1 MQFIISTTDEVLLP
15 QSGLALVGALL
26 QQTKLR
32 QRIDALD
39 VEGCPRPEVKHGD
52 VVAAAIGLLCLGKSD
67 FNDIEAFRDDPFF
80 RLSLGLRQI
89 PSEAT
94 LRQRLDAMRDACGAI
109 LREESAM
116 LVRKLARKP
125 TPCHG
130 EWVALDVDVSP
141 FDNSNTKKEGVS
153 WTYKEVAG
161 YAPIFAYL
169 GEEGYEVHCQLREG
183 KQHCQDGT
191 PQFLDEALDYAERIT
206 RAKLLV
212 RLDSGNDAIENI
224 KVCRKHKADWIIK
237 RNLRKESLED
247 WLEEAQ
253 AHGDWEFP
261 REGKEVYTGETWQRA
276 RRQAVPR
283 GVRGDPADDQGGRTK
298 AVGAGDR
305 GEHLVDEPE
314 AAGEESDRVVSSAH
328 GTSEQYHS
336 EIKTDLDLE
345 RLPSG
350 KFATNATMLSLG
362 LVAYNMLA
370 AVWPGGA
377 ARTAS
382 AAGRR
387 ACAAE
392 EEGFPP
398 TVAERDPGLDVF
410 GGAVGAAR
418 QPLAGGFLPEQ
429 SVGRDVALP
438 VRALHRSANRV
449 ERIGC
454 RPKESQVELSCGL
467 VRSRSARRRPCRGGF
482 ARRAGRRP

>member
-39 VEGCPRPEVKHGD
+39 VEGCRRPEVKHGD
-52 VVAAAIGLLCLGKSD
+52 VAAAAIGLLCLGKSD

-80 RLSLGLRQI
+80 RLALGLRKI

-94 LRQRLDAMRDACGAI
+94 LRQRLDAMRDACGPI
-109 LREESAM
+109 IREESAM
-116 LVRKLARKP
+116 LLRKFARRP

-183 KQHCQDGT
+183 KQHCQEGT

-224 KVCRKHKADWIIK
+224 IVCRKHKADWIIK
-237 RNLRKESLED
+237 RNLRKESPAD

-253 AHGDWEFP
+253 CHGECEKP
-261 REGKEVYTGETWQRA
+261 REGKEVWTGQTWRE
-276 RRQAVPR
+276 RD
-283 GVRGDPADDQGGRTK
+283 GK
-298 AVGAGDR
+298 
-305 GEHLVDEPE
+305 LY
-314 AAGEESDRVVSSAH
+314 RVVFEVSERTIKADGQKLLVPEIEVNTWWTSLRMQAKQVIALYHAH

-336 EIKTDLDLE
+336 EIKTDLDME

-362 LVAYNMLA
+362 LMAYNILRLCGQGAIQQQRRLPADQRAPMRKKVFRRRLRSVIQDLMYLA
-370 AVWPGGA
+370 AQ
-377 ARTAS
+377 
-382 AAGRR
+382 
-387 ACAAE
+387 
-392 EEGFPP
+392 
-398 TVAERDPGLDVF
+398 L
-410 GGAVGAAR
+410 
-418 QPLAGGFLPEQ
+418 
-429 SVGRDVALP
+429 
-438 VRALHRSANRV
+438 VRHANRWKV
-449 ERIGC
+449 VFC
-454 RPKESQVELSCGL
+454 RNSPWGATWRGL
-467 VRSRSARRRPCRGGF
+467 YVRFTGAPRTDSG
-482 ARRAGRRP
+482 